1 MPLSAPV
8 DGFRLA
14 YERAGSGPPVV
25 LLHGWPGA
33 RQDYREVLPHVAEHA
48 DVVLPDLRG
57 FGESDRHE
65 RPPREAYSAE
75 AQAASV
81 LGLIRELELDRPV
94 LVGYDIGSRIARAI
108 AIAEPNLV
116 RALVQS
122 PPLPGAGDRILTQ
135 DGLREF
141 WYQPFHRLP
150 MAHELIDGDGA
161 AVRTYLSH
169 FWQHWS
175 APGWSLPAERFDE
188 LVELYAR
195 PGAFTASIAW
205 YRAGSGAVSQSAA
218 ERAPAP
224 EDRLQVPTMVLWGE
238 HEPLFPVAW
247 SDRLGEFYADVE
259 LEVLDGVGHFAPVEA
274 PAAVAAATVRVLR
287 R

>member
-1 MPLSAPV
+1 MPYSAPT

-14 YERAGSGPPVV
+14 YERAGGGPPVV

-33 RQDYREVLPHVAEHA
+33 RRDYRDVLPRLADHA

-57 FGESDRHE
+57 FGDSDRHD

-75 AQAASV
+75 AQAGSV
-81 LGLIRELELDRPV
+81 LALIDELGLDRPV
-94 LVGYDIGSRIARAI
+94 LVGYDIGSRIAQRI
-108 AIAEPNLV
+108 ARDRPDKL
-116 RALVQS
+116 RALVLS

-135 DGLREF
+135 DGMREF

-150 MAHELIDGDGA
+150 LSQALIDGNPH
-161 AVRTYLSH
+161 AVRAYLAH
-169 FWQHWS
+169 FWDHWS
-175 APGWSLPAERFDE
+175 APGWSLPADRFEE
-188 LVELYAR
+188 LVEFYAR

-205 YRAGSGAVSQSAA
+205 YRAGSGAVAQSASERPPA
-218 ERAPAP
+218 EPFAI
-224 EDRLQVPTMVLWGE
+224 PTTILWGK

-247 SDRLGEFYADVE
+247 SDRLEDWYADFE
-259 LEVLDGVGHFAPVEA
+259 LRVLDGVGHFAPAEA
-274 PAAVAAATVRVLR
+274 PQAVAEATVRALR

>member
-1 MPLSAPV
+1 MEYGAPV

-14 YERAGSGPPVV
+14 YERAGDGPPVV

-33 RQDYREVLPHVAEHA
+33 RHDYRDVLPRLAGHA
-48 DVVLPDLRG
+48 DVVVPDLRG
-57 FGESDRHE
+57 FGDSDRHE

-81 LGLIRELELDRPV
+81 LGLIRELGLDRPV
-94 LVGYDIGSRIARAI
+94 LVGYDIGSRIARLI
-108 AIAEPNLV
+108 AGSRPQDV

-122 PPLPGAGDRILTQ
+122 PPLPGAGERILTQ

-150 MAHELIDGDGA
+150 LSHALIDGDA
-161 AVRTYLSH
+161 EAVRAYLGH
-169 FWQHWS
+169 FWEHWS
-175 APGWSLPAERFDE
+175 APGWTLAADRFDE
-188 LVELYAR
+188 LVALYAR
-195 PGAFTASIAW
+195 PGAFAASIAW
-205 YRAGSGAVSQSAA
+205 YRAGAGAVAQSAA
-218 ERAPAP
+218 ERPPAP
-224 EDRLQVPTMVLWGE
+224 DDRLGVPTTVLWGE
-238 HEPLFPVAW
+238 HEPLFPLAW
-247 SDRLGEFYADVE
+247 SDRLDEFYADVE

-274 PAAVAAATVRVLR
+274 PARVAEATVRALR

>member
-1 MPLSAPV
+1 MPRSAPV

-14 YERAGSGPPVV
+14 YERAGGGPGVV

-33 RQDYREVLPHVAEHA
+33 RHDYREVLPRLAEHA

-57 FGESDRHE
+57 FGDSDRHE

-94 LVGYDIGSRIARAI
+94 LVGYDIGSRIARVIAREEPDAI
-108 AIAEPNLV
+108 
-116 RALVQS
+116 RALVLS
-122 PPLPGAGDRILTQ
+122 PPLPGAGGRILTQ

-150 MAHELIDGDGA
+150 LSHELIDGNPQ
-161 AVRTYLSH
+161 AVRAYLAH
-169 FWQHWS
+169 FWDHWS
-175 APGWSLPAERFDE
+175 APGWSPAADRFDE
-188 LVELYAR
+188 LVDLYAR

-205 YRAGSGAVSQSAA
+205 YRAGSGAVAQSAA

-224 EDRLQVPTMVLWGE
+224 ADRVQIPTTVLWGE

-247 SDRLGEFYADVE
+247 SDRLGEFYADFE
-259 LEVLDGVGHFAPVEA
+259 LQVLAGVGHFAPVEA
-274 PAAVAAATVRVLR
+274 PAAVADATVRRLR

>member
-1 MPLSAPV
+1 MLRSAPV

-14 YERAGSGPPVV
+14 YERVGDGPPAV

-33 RQDYREVLPHVAEHA
+33 RQDYRDVLPLLAEHA

-57 FGESDRHE
+57 FGDSDRHG
-65 RPPREAYSAE
+65 RPPKEAYSAE

-81 LGLIRELELDRPV
+81 LGLIEDLELDAPV
-94 LVGYDIGSRIARAI
+94 LVGYDIGSRIAQRI
-108 AIAEPNLV
+108 ARDAPEAVRGLV
-116 RALVQS
+116 LS

-135 DGLREF
+135 EGLREF

-150 MAHELIDGDGA
+150 LSVELIDGDA
-161 AVRTYLSH
+161 EAVRAYLGH

-175 APGWSLPAERFDE
+175 APGWELRADRFDA
-188 LVELYAR
+188 LVAAYAR

-205 YRAGSGAVSQSAA
+205 YRAGSGAVAQSAA
-218 ERAPAP
+218 EQPPVERIA
-224 EDRLQVPTMVLWGE
+224 LPTTVLWGE

-247 SDRLGEFYADVE
+247 SDRIGEWYADFA
-259 LEVLDGVGHFAPVEA
+259 LHVLDGVGHYAPCEA
-274 PAAVAAATVRVLR
+274 PGAVADATVRLLR